1 VATYSDAYLDALERG
16 PFPGRVDPWAEAGH
30 YFQQIHSGMIEA
42 FIQQLKPQLLT
53 LGYIIGKE
61 ASLQIATQIELDI
74 FIQRALDA
82 PKPTAKWDYAL
93 AAEETL
99 AEPGVI
105 ITAEIDLNALHIREL
120 DTGRLVTIVELISPN
135 NKTKPDQMTAYR
147 DRRERLLI
155 DHRVQIVEMDFTRS
169 VKRLINTPYGQGV
182 PYHVAVFLL
191 WEAARLIGIDFGQP
205 LKRIAIPLRAEVVPV
220 ETQAAYHYA
229 YRSVTIAAQML
240 NDDGYGEGELPF
252 PSLLTDA
259 QRAEAIAAVAAWKSD
274 LVRLRESES

>member
-1 VATYSDAYLDALERG
+1 VAVYSDAYLEMLERG
-16 PFPGRVDPWAEAGH
+16 PFPGRIDPWAEAGQ

-42 FIQQLKPQLLT
+42 FIQQLQPQLLR
-53 LGYIIGKE
+53 LGYLIGKE
-61 ASLQIATQIELDI
+61 ASLQITTHVEPDI

-82 PKPTAKWDYAL
+82 PRPAAKWDYAL

-99 AEPGVI
+99 AEPGVM

-120 DTGRLVTIVELISPN
+120 DTGRLVTIVELISPS
-135 NKTKPDQMTAYR
+135 NKTKPDQIAAYR

-155 DHRVQIVEMDFTRS
+155 DHGIQIVEMDFTRS
-169 VKRLINTPYGQGV
+169 VKRLINTPYGQSV

-191 WEAARLIGIDFGQP
+191 REGARLIGIDYDAP
-205 LKRIAIPLRAEVVPV
+205 LKRIALPLRAEVVPV
-220 ETQAAYHYA
+220 EPQVAYTQA

-240 NDDGYGEGELPF
+240 NDDGYGEDDLPF

-259 QRAEAIAAVAAWKSD
+259 QKAEAIAAVAAWKSE
-274 LVRLRESES
+274 LTRLRV